1 MITQMTLPVFPEARK
16 KRFRKEAKVTRHLVS
31 FGGGVQSTAL
41 FLLIKNDPE
50 RVLEAMGALPEAFF
64 FADTGA
70 EPDEVYKHIQSVSKM
85 AGNTPVILCK
95 KDGPTME
102 EGMLSKEGT
111 RFIPIPAFTRDP
123 GTGKVGMIR
132 RQCTS
137 EYKIAPLQKA
147 MRSYIGVAPRKV
159 LPVNSIH
166 SWIGIST
173 DEAGRAK
180 DSGVAGIINR
190 YPLLEMG
197 LSRDDCRKIIE
208 DAGLK
213 PVKSRCY
220 FCPYI
225 GDWDQFKSDHPT
237 AFEKAVKMDHAI
249 RDSTQAGVDKPAYL
263 QRSCRPLDGSDDRP
277 LTPLEIAMG
286 MGPDA
291 WEDQG
296 FEDECDGMCGL

>member
-1 MITQMTLPVFPEARK
+1 
-16 KRFRKEAKVTRHLVS
+16 
-31 FGGGVQSTAL
+31 
-41 FLLIKNDPE
+41 
-50 RVLEAMGALPEAFF
+50 MGALPEAFF

-70 EPDEVYKHIQSVSKM
+70 EPEDVYDHIQAISEM
-85 AGNTPVILCK
+85 AGNTPIILCK

-102 EGMLSKEGT
+102 YVMLTKEGS
-111 RFIPIPAFTRDP
+111 RFLPIPAFTREP
-123 GTGKVGMIR
+123 ATGRVGMTR
-132 RQCTS
+132 RQCTR

-147 MRSYIGVAPRKV
+147 MRDYIGIAPRRV
-159 LPVNSIH
+159 LPANAIQ

-173 DEAGRAK
+173 DEAGRVK
-180 DSGVAGIINR
+180 DSGTAGIVNR

-197 LSRDDCRKIIE
+197 LSREDCRKIIE

-225 GDWDQFKSDHPT
+225 GDWGQFKSDHPA
-237 AFEKAVKMDHAI
+237 AFKKAVVMDRAI
-249 RDSTQAGVDKPAYL
+249 RNSTQAGVNQPVYL
-263 QRSCRPLDGSDDRP
+263 QRTCRPLDGSNDTP

>member
-1 MITQMTLPVFPEARK
+1 MK
-16 KRFRKEAKVTRHLVS
+16 
-31 FGGGVQSTAL
+31 
-41 FLLIKNDPE
+41 
-50 RVLEAMGALPEAFF
+50 ALPEAFF

-70 EPDEVYKHIQSVSKM
+70 EPDEVYAHIQAVSEM
-85 AGNTPVILCK
+85 AGNTPIILCK

-102 EGMLSKEGT
+102 EVMLSQEGN
-111 RFIPIPAFTRDP
+111 RFLPIPAFTREP
-123 GTGKVGMIR
+123 GTGRVGMTR
-132 RQCTS
+132 RQCTR

-147 MRSYIGVAPRKV
+147 MRDYIGIAPRRV
-159 LPVNSIH
+159 LPANAIH

-173 DEAGRAK
+173 DEAGRVK
-180 DSGVAGIINR
+180 DSGTAGIVNR

-197 LSRDDCRKIIE
+197 LSRDDCREIIK
-208 DAGLK
+208 DAGLE

-225 GDWDQFKSDHPT
+225 GDWGQFKSDHPT
-237 AFEKAVKMDHAI
+237 AFKKAVVMDRTI
-249 RDSTQAGVDKPAYL
+249 RNSTQAGVDQPVYL
-263 QRSCRPLDGSDDRP
+263 QRSCRPLDGRDDRP

-296 FEDECDGMCGL
+296 LEDECDGMCGL